1 MGRKRKDA
9 EADRAN
15 RNPVLITVEELDVVV
30 DFPDGEMVGVFDGS
44 MVTIHTPIGTPQESK
59 RLVWLPRNE
68 IVMNKSERKIQMPK
82 ELAKKNGWV

>member
-59 RLVWLPRNE
+59 RLVWLPRAL
-68 IVMNKSERKIQMPK
+68 ITMDKPRRCVTMPK
-82 ELAKKNGWV
+82 ELARKNGWV